1 MKKAMDLIL
10 EVNSI
15 IGCRVVRLDCK
26 DNTKLVDYYTEEGFT
41 VLNKNKNGLNRMVRI
56 IP

>member
-1 MKKAMDLIL
+1 MKKATDLIL

-26 DNTKLVDYYTEEGFT
+26 DDKKIVDYYIEEGYT
-41 VLNKNKNGLNRMVRI
+41 ILNKNKNGLNRMVRI

>member
-1 MKKAMDLIL
+1 MDLIL

-15 IGCRVVRLDCK
+15 IECRVVRLDCK